1 MELSGGESQK
11 VAIARCLYKDAPFAV
26 MDEPTAALDPVA
38 EEDIYQRMNRFI
50 GDKGA
55 VYISHRLVELPLL
68 LDRIL
73 VFEGGCRLKEQGS
86 HKELLELHGLYMTG
100 CGTRRH
106 SITGRKRDGTAASDS
121 GSAHREFESNIK
133 NSFPREISVL

>member
-55 VYISHRLVELPLL
+55 VYISHRLSSCRFC
-68 LDRIL
+68 DRIL
-73 VFEGGCRLKEQGS
+73 VFEGGRLKEQGS
-86 HKELLELHGLYMTG
+86 HKELLELHGLYD
-100 CGTRRH
+100 RLWNAQAQYY
-106 SITGRKRDGTAASDS
+106 RKEA
-121 GSAHREFESNIK
+121 
-133 NSFPREISVL
+133 